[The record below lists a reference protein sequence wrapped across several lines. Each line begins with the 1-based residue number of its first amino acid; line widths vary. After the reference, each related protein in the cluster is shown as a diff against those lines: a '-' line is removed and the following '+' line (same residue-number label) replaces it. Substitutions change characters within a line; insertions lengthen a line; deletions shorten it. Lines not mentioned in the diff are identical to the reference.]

1 MGSKGYRS
9 FGLPITNH
17 LFCSEM
23 CQALKSLLHYHGM
36 RGLFKGLGS
45 TLLRDVPF
53 SGTWIS
59 VLWWVLHHYSRIVW
73 MTTECVWKYFN
84 QAVGQNLIII
94 GHTNENMK

>member
-1 MGSKGYRS
+1 MNSRGHGS
-9 FGLPITNH
+9 FGFCITDH
-17 LFCSEM
+17 FCSEM

-59 VLWWVLHHYSRIVW
+59 FLWCVLHHYSRKVW
-73 MTTECVWKYFN
+73 MTTAYVGKYFN
-84 QAVGQNLIII
+84 QAVGQTLISL
-94 GHTNENMK
+94 GQANETMN